1 MFLKYIPPF
10 RAPGI
15 LRVLASPGGGFIKI
29 WAVSGGFDRISELN
43 DINRWDQ
50 EIFGI

>member
-15 LRVLASPGGGFIKI
+15 LRVLASPGG
-29 WAVSGGFDRISELN
+29 FDRISELN
-43 DINRWDQ
+43 DINRWGQ